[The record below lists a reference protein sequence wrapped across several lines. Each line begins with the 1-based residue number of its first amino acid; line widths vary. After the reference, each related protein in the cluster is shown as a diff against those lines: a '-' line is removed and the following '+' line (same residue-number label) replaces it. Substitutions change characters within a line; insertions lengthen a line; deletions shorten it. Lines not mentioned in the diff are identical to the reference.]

1 MRITPLDIQ
10 QKQFPMKFRGFDVE
24 EVYAFLEVVREEMEE
39 LLRENASLKEGV
51 QRAENQIKEYR
62 DMESTLR
69 ETLMTAQQMV
79 EDYKTNSRKEA
90 ELVIKEAELKADSLI
105 KEAQE
110 SVIKIHEDIVDLKGI
125 RRHFKEEIKRLIE
138 SHAMMLEHDSLR
150 EGEKREGE
158 SQWVLPDDIRC
169 LRACGISSLPISIYG
184 RGSKRSPARF
194 FLPTAFRRYGRRW
207 RSPPTFLPGA

>member
-24 EVYAFLEVVREEMEE
+24 EVYAFLEVIREEMEE
-39 LLRENASLKEGV
+39 LLRENATLKESA

-79 EDYKTNSRKEA
+79 EEYKTNSRKEA
-90 ELVIKEAELKADSLI
+90 ELLVREAELKSDTLL

-110 SVIKIHEDIVDLKGI
+110 KVIKIHEDIVDLKGI
-125 RRHFKEEIKRLIE
+125 RRHFKEELKRMIE
-138 SHAMMLEHDSLR
+138 SHMKMIEFDKER
-150 EGEKREGE
+150 EGEERESG
-158 SQWVLPDDIRC
+158 
-169 LRACGISSLPISIYG
+169 
-184 RGSKRSPARF
+184 
-194 FLPTAFRRYGRRW
+194 
-207 RSPPTFLPGA
+207 